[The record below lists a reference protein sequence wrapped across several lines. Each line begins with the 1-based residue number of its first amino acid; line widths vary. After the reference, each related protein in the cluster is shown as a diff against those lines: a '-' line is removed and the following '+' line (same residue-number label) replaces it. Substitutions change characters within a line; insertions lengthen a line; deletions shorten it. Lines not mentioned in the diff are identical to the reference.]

1 MTAAQ
6 VAGAA
11 SHTMVVFPHRR
22 ASWPQTSIEK
32 VLLNKAASSFFR
44 GGVIEC
50 LSRMKGCE
58 LKAAEVIIY

>member
-22 ASWPQTSIEK
+22 ARWPQTSIEK

-44 GGVIEC
+44 GALLNARAG
-50 LSRMKGCE
+50 
-58 LKAAEVIIY
+58 